1 MKYTYISVIVM
12 AGLMAGTGFAQDRT
26 DTRRGDARDRTVDV
40 VPDRPD
46 VKPAPRPTPIDP
58 RPIPIPVPERHRYV
72 VASPRVS
79 LAGHPPL
86 LQVATD
92 GTANSADAARPDI
105 LPLDCRT
112 IGAAHN
118 FPRRDGRICVQV
130 GDSIFFQLD
139 NETEGVWY
147 EKACGYLG
155 AMIFVYQHDR
165 DGDRWVPIGRDA
177 RYARLCGPGK
187 GQGVNIGVP
196 FHANRPGVHYIS
208 ACVVSFALP
217 VRPGVDVNDLR
228 SLLHCG
234 DVDISET
241 RIRVLATRHIQ
252 PGHRDWANLKTAEA
266 VDTKVE
272 LPAGDLGFE
281 VIPGSVG
288 PLDAAP
294 AVE

>member
-1 MKYTYISVIVM
+1 MKYTYISIIVM

-26 DTRRGDARDRTVDV
+26 DTRRGDTRDRTVDV

-58 RPIPIPVPERHRYV
+58 RPIPTPERHRYI
-72 VASPRVS
+72 VASPRAS

-86 LQVATD
+86 LQVAAD
-92 GTANSADAARPDI
+92 GTADVVDADRPDI
-105 LPLDCRT
+105 LPRDCKT

-118 FPRRDGRICVQV
+118 FPRGDGRMCVKV

-147 EKACGYLG
+147 ERACGYLG
-155 AMIFVYQHDR
+155 AMIFVYKHDR

-177 RYARLCGPGK
+177 RYARFCGPGK
-187 GQGVNIGVP
+187 GNGVNIGVP

-217 VRPGVDVNDLR
+217 VSPGVDVSDLR
-228 SLLHCG
+228 SLLRCG
-234 DVDISET
+234 DVDVSET
-241 RIRVLATRHIQ
+241 RIRVLVTRDIQ
-252 PGHRDWANLKTAEA
+252 PDHRDWVSLKTAEA
-266 VDTKVE
+266 VDAKVE

-288 PLDAAP
+288 SLDAAP